1 MINLENLY
9 FEKLKE
15 TFYEDLIKVK
25 NPTIL
30 EFGVRQ
36 GVSTKLFIDICK
48 NNAGKLYSVDLDDYS
63 NKFSSPV
70 WKFIHS
76 RDDNYEYVTKN
87 IPNKFDLIYLD
98 SFHDAQHVKKIFYY
112 YYSFLKKG
120 GYFII
125 DDISWILYSKNNIRE
140 HFNSEIN
147 NQETFSEI
155 LKIFNT
161 NMQNFDL
168 NFNFK
173 GSGMAKIFKK
183 NENHLEKEKYII
195 SRKYSLK
202 NFIRKIW
209 RIFKKNY

>member
-15 TFYEDLIKVK
+15 TFYQDLIKIK

-36 GVSTKLFIDICK
+36 GISTKMFIEVCERND
-48 NNAGKLYSVDLDDYS
+48 GKLYSIDIDDYS
-63 NKFSSPV
+63 KKFSTPV
-70 WKFIHS
+70 WKFIQS
-76 RDDNYEYVTKN
+76 RDDNYDYVTKK
-87 IPNKFDLIYLD
+87 IPTKFDFIYLD
-98 SFHDAQHVKKIFYY
+98 SFHDARHVKKIFYH

-125 DDISWILYSKNNIRE
+125 DDISWLLYSKGNIRD

-147 NQETFSEI
+147 NQETFLEI

-161 NMQNFDL
+161 NMENFDL

-173 GSGMAKIFKK
+173 GSGMAKIYKK
-183 NENHLEKEKYII
+183 NENTLEKEKKIV
-195 SRKYSLK
+195 SRKYTLK
-202 NFIRKIW
+202 NFIRRIW
-209 RIFKKNY
+209 RNLKN

>member
-1 MINLENLY
+1 MSNLKNPY

-15 TFYEDLIKVK
+15 TFYDDLIKVK

-36 GVSTKLFIDICK
+36 GVSTKMFIEICES
-48 NNAGKLYSVDLDDYS
+48 NMGKLYSLDIDDYS
-63 NKFSSPV
+63 NKFSSPT

-76 RDDNYEYVTKN
+76 RDDNFDYVTKN

-112 YYSFLKKG
+112 YYPFLKKG
-120 GYFII
+120 GHFII
-125 DDISWILYSKNNIRE
+125 DDISWIIYSKNNSRD

-155 LKIFNT
+155 CKIFNT
-161 NMQNFDL
+161 NMENFDL

-183 NENHLEKEKYII
+183 NENMLEKEKHILT
-195 SRKYSLK
+195 RKYTLK
-202 NFIRKIW
+202 NFIRRIW
-209 RIFKKNY
+209 RKIKN